1 MRCPNEKQPSIAIA
15 PFVSGRH
22 FALVLRQARRTAES
36 CLNRPGVVE
45 LRRADERFY
54 VARRVVGDGVGT
66 TVGIWIWS
74 HKKIWVMITL
84 PCLKGNY
91 DNYVS
96 CFFES
101 LPLRFTVFI
110 CFSVSLLC
118 CFSAS
123 LLLGGSRYV

>member
-1 MRCPNEKQPSIAIA
+1 MGCPNENQPSIAIA

-66 TVGIWIWS
+66 TVGIGSWLPYHFLKEI
-74 HKKIWVMITL
+74 MIIMS
-84 PCLKGNY
+84 
-91 DNYVS
+91 V
-96 CFFES
+96 FF
-101 LPLRFTVFI
+101 
-110 CFSVSLLC
+110 
-118 CFSAS
+118 
-123 LLLGGSRYV
+123 